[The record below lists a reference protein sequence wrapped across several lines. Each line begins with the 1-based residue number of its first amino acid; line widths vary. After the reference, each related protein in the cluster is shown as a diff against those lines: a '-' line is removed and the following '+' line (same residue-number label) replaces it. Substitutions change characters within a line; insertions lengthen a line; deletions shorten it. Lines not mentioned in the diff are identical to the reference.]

1 MKLKILYFL
10 NAYEEDGPG
19 LLMCQIA
26 SLLAPREGME
36 IYTAALSRGGSLE
49 ERLKEKHIP
58 TRVIGMKG
66 ALDRS
71 GYQALKSYLK
81 DMSFDIVH
89 TNILRADL
97 FGRMAAH
104 AVGVPVIISTE
115 HGLHAWEHRGNL
127 VRKIVKWLYLRTVS
141 YNSAIVAVSDA
152 VKESLVSEGI
162 PPGKIHRIY
171 NGVDVNAFAPLPGLE
186 RDKMRRYI
194 TDDKVCCTIGLVGNL
209 VELKGL
215 RYFIEA
221 LPPVFEKYP
230 ETLVVVVGEG
240 PLRGEME
247 NEVAK
252 EPFSGRVKFLGKL
265 SQITGRIMAALDVL
279 VQPSLTESFGLTAAE
294 ALSCEVP
301 VVASNVGGLTELIE
315 DGVCGYLVPARDSRA
330 LAGKIIELLDD
341 PDKRRA
347 FGRAGRERIMNLFQL
362 SSTVDQYLELYK
374 RLLPT

>member
-66 ALDRS
+66 VLDRS

-315 DGVCGYLVPARDSRA
+315 DGVCGYLVPPRDSRA

-341 PDKRRA
+341 PDKRRT

>member
-1 MKLKILYFL
+1 VKILYFL

-36 IYTAALSRGGSLE
+36 IYSAALSRGGSLE
-49 ERLKEKHIP
+49 ERFKEKYIP
-58 TRVIGMKG
+58 THVIGMKG

-71 GYQALKSYLK
+71 GYRALKAYLK

-115 HGLHAWEHRGNL
+115 HGLHAWEHHGSL
-127 VRKIVKWLYLRTVS
+127 VRKFVKWFYLRTVS

-152 VKESLVSEGI
+152 VKESLIDEGI
-162 PPGKIHRIY
+162 PREKIHRIY
-171 NGVDVNAFAPLPGLE
+171 NGVDVNAFAPLPE
-186 RDKMRRYI
+186 MEKDKMRNYI
-194 TDDKVCCTIGLVGNL
+194 TDDRVCCTIGLVGNL

-230 ETLVVVVGEG
+230 EALVVVVGEG
-240 PLRGEME
+240 PLRREME
-247 NEVAK
+247 NEVSK
-252 EPFSGRVKFLGKL
+252 ETFAGRVKFLGKL
-265 SQITGRIMAALDVL
+265 SQITGRVMGALDVL
-279 VQPSLTESFGLTAAE
+279 VQPSLTESFGLTVAE

-315 DGVCGYLVPARDSRA
+315 DGLCGYLVPPRDSKA
-330 LAGKIIELLDD
+330 LAGKIIDLLDD

-347 FGRAGRERIMNLFQL
+347 FGKAGRERITNLFQL
-362 SSTVDQYLELYK
+362 SSTVEQYMELYK
-374 RLLPT
+374 RLLQT